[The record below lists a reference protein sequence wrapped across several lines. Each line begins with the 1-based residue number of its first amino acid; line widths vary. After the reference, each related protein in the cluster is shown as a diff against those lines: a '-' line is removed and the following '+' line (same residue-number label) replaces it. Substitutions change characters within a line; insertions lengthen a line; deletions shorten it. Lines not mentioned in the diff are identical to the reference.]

1 MRNAHQAYGEEKS
14 MGLGHGELN
23 VLLVEDNADHA
34 ELTLKALKDGNLL
47 NEVVWVKDGEEALD
61 FLYHRGRYADATK
74 APRPGLILLDLRLPK
89 VDGHEVLR
97 QIKGDENLRSIP
109 VVMLTTSERE
119 DEISQSYK
127 AGANSFVSK
136 PVRFADFMERVRSLK
151 LYWVLTNIL
160 PGSRA

>member
-1 MRNAHQAYGEEKS
+1 MES
-14 MGLGHGELN
+14 GHGELN
-23 VLLVEDNADHA
+23 VLLVEDNPDHA

-47 NEVVWVKDGEEALD
+47 NEIAWVKDGEEALD
-61 FLYHRGRYADATK
+61 FLYHRGRYTDATK

-97 QIKGDENLRSIP
+97 RIKGDEDLRPIP

-119 DEISQSYK
+119 DEISQSYR

-136 PVRFADFMERVRSLK
+136 PVRFADFVERVRSLK
-151 LYWVLTNIL
+151 LYWVLTNLL

>member
-1 MRNAHQAYGEEKS
+1 
-14 MGLGHGELN
+14 MGREHGEID
-23 VLLVEDNADHA
+23 VLLVEDNPDHA
-34 ELTLKALKDGNLL
+34 ELTLKALKDGNVL
-47 NEVVWVKDGEEALD
+47 NEIVWVKDGEAALD

-97 QIKGDENLRSIP
+97 QIKGDEDLRSIP

-136 PVRFADFMERVRSLK
+136 PVRFADFVERVRSLK
-151 LYWVLTNIL
+151 LYWVLTNVL

>member
-1 MRNAHQAYGEEKS
+1 
-14 MGLGHGELN
+14 MGRGHGELN
-23 VLLVEDNADHA
+23 VLLVEDNPDHA

-47 NEVVWVKDGEEALD
+47 NEIVWVKDGEEALD
-61 FLYHRGRYADATK
+61 FLYHRGRYTDATK

-97 QIKGDENLRSIP
+97 QIKGDEDLRSIP

-151 LYWVLTNIL
+151 LYWILTNIL
-160 PGSRA
+160 PASGA